1 VGGISIHDGVGSHAG
16 RGHEDTILRSH
27 VIRRSLK
34 GLGFGLLGLV
44 LLLAAG
50 VAIVW
55 LLRTEVLGQTA
66 VRLLERQGLGPASFV
81 VDAVDFGGLHAHDV
95 SLAGG
100 AIKADTLTLAFSPR
114 ELLVGHLVKIEIGG
128 LKAALTLG
136 KDGIE
141 LGGRP
146 IAISSPGGGPSRLET
161 LSIDALDLKDA
172 EISLVTPSGTY
183 AGTLSATIALAGG
196 NLKATAVDATLT
208 APVAGMKGPVKL
220 AFTGDLEIK
229 NGNMAATG
237 INGTLLAPVAGM
249 SGPVSLS
256 FSGALAM
263 TNGDIEATGI
273 AATISAPV
281 TGLGKPASLTIK
293 KLTFQPAA
301 PGGPRLALEDAAV
314 TPKDLPWTVQGL
326 AGEVLFQS
334 DKSTAKFSVARLTN
348 LQKPAMT
355 QPLKLSGTAALAG
368 SHLDFTLAGETL
380 TKTPAKLQ
388 AKGKH
393 ELGNGSGSAVVAVAP
408 LAFKRGGLQ
417 PGDLF
422 PILAGQVKNLDGTIA
437 IAGTLRWTAKALTPD
452 LTLTLKDVS
461 LPTSS
466 AQIQSINGAIKLSG
480 FWPPMTPGGQ
490 SLTATI
496 TAPGLPPAKLSL
508 TGQLAAKPAV
518 KLDRIAVD
526 IAGGEISATSFTLD
540 PASPNIAT
548 ILKVDHVDLGEI
560 TKLIGLSGLNGSG
573 QLDGQVPFTY
583 KAGEVTINGGKLT
596 ARGPGTLSYKPEK
609 LPDQIAQAGESVQL
623 AMQALSDFH
632 YDKLSLELDKSET
645 GEGTVMLHL
654 EGSNPAVLQGQVF
667 NFNIR
672 IDSNFDRLADIA
684 LLSLKSAEELLRRAA
699 TGTNP

>member
-1 VGGISIHDGVGSHAG
+1 M
-16 RGHEDTILRSH
+16 RSH

-34 GLGFGLLGLV
+34 GLGIGLLGLV

-146 IAISSPGGGPSRLET
+146 IATSSPGGGPSRLQT
-161 LSIDALDLKDA
+161 ISIDALDLKDA

-229 NGNMAATG
+229 NGNMTATG

-273 AATISAPV
+273 AATVSAPV
-281 TGLGKPASLTIK
+281 TGLGKPAGLTIK

-301 PGGPRLALEDAAV
+301 PGGPRLALEDVAV

-368 SHLDFTLAGETL
+368 SHLDFALAGETL

-393 ELGNGSGSAVVAVAP
+393 ELGNGSGSATVAVAP

-422 PILAGQVKNLDGTIA
+422 PILAGQVKNLDGTVA

-480 FWPPMTPGGQ
+480 FWPPVTPGGQ

-508 TGQLAAKPAV
+508 TGQLAAKPAI
-518 KLDRIAVD
+518 KLDRLAVD

-548 ILKVDHVDLGEI
+548 TLKVDHVDLGEI
-560 TKLIGLSGLNGSG
+560 TKLIGLSGLSGSG
-573 QLDGQVPFTY
+573 QLDGQVPFAY
-583 KAGEVTINGGKLT
+583 KAGEVVIKAGKLT

>member
-1 VGGISIHDGVGSHAG
+1 LRGG
-16 RGHEDTILRSH
+16 L
-27 VIRRSLK
+27 IRRSLK
-34 GLGFGLLGLV
+34 GLGIGLLALV
-44 LLLAAG
+44 VLLAAG
-50 VAIVW
+50 VAVVW
-55 LLRTEVLGQTA
+55 FLRTEVLGRTA
-66 VRLLERQGLGPASFV
+66 ISLLERQGLGPASFT
-81 VDAVDFGGLHAHDV
+81 VDAVDFSGLHAHDV

-128 LKAALTLG
+128 LKAALTMG
-136 KDGIE
+136 PDGLD

-146 IAISSPGGGPSRLET
+146 IATANAAGGPSALQS
-161 LSIDALDLKDA
+161 LSIDALDLRGA
-172 EISLVTPSGTY
+172 EITLVTPSGSY

-196 NLKATAVDATLT
+196 NLQATAVDATIT
-208 APVAGMKGPVKL
+208 APLAGMNTPVKL
-220 AFTGDLEIK
+220 AFTGDVAVT
-229 NGNMAATG
+229 NGNIAATG
-237 INGTLLAPVAGM
+237 INGTILAPVAGM
-249 SGPVSLS
+249 SGPVSLT
-256 FSGALAM
+256 FSGAAAM

-273 AATISAPV
+273 NATVSAPV
-281 TGLGKPASLTIK
+281 TGLGKPATLTIK
-293 KLTFQPAA
+293 KLTLQPGA
-301 PGGPRLALEDAAV
+301 PGGPRLALDDVAV

-326 AGEVLFQS
+326 AGEVLFQA
-334 DKSTAKFSVARLTN
+334 DKSSAKFTVARLTN

-355 QPLKLSGTAALAG
+355 QPLKLSGTAMLAG

-380 TKTPAKLQ
+380 TKTAAKLQ
-388 AKGKH
+388 AKGKQ
-393 ELGNGSGSAVVAVAP
+393 ELGNGSGSATVAVAP
-408 LAFKRGGLQ
+408 LLFKRGGLQ

-422 PILAGQVKNLDGTIA
+422 PIMAGQVKDLDGTVG

-480 FWPPMTPGGQ
+480 FWPPVTPGGQ

-526 IAGGEISATSFTLD
+526 IAGGEISATTFTLD

-548 ILKVDHVDLGEI
+548 TLKVDHVDLGEI

-573 QLDGQVPFTY
+573 QLDGQIPFTY
-583 KAGEVTINGGKLT
+583 KAGKIAIKAGKLA

-623 AMQALSDFH
+623 AMQALSDFR

-645 GEGTVMLHL
+645 GEGTVMLRL

-699 TGTNP
+699 TRASP

>member
-1 VGGISIHDGVGSHAG
+1 MS
-16 RGHEDTILRSH
+16 
-27 VIRRSLK
+27 
-34 GLGFGLLGLV
+34 
-44 LLLAAG
+44 
-50 VAIVW
+50 
-55 LLRTEVLGQTA
+55 
-66 VRLLERQGLGPASFV
+66 
-81 VDAVDFGGLHAHDV
+81 
-95 SLAGG
+95 
-100 AIKADTLTLAFSPR
+100 
-114 ELLVGHLVKIEIGG
+114 
-128 LKAALTLG
+128 
-136 KDGIE
+136 
-141 LGGRP
+141 
-146 IAISSPGGGPSRLET
+146 
-161 LSIDALDLKDA
+161 
-172 EISLVTPSGTY
+172 
-183 AGTLSATIALAGG
+183 
-196 NLKATAVDATLT
+196 
-208 APVAGMKGPVKL
+208 GPVKL
-220 AFTGDLEIK
+220 AFTGDVAVT
-229 NGNMAATG
+229 NGDIAATG

-249 SGPVSLS
+249 SGPVSLA
-256 FSGALAM
+256 FSGAAAM
-263 TNGDIEATGI
+263 TKGDIEATGI
-273 AATISAPV
+273 SATVSAPV
-281 TGLGKPASLTIK
+281 TGLGKPATLTIK
-293 KLTFQPAA
+293 KLTLQPAA
-301 PGGPRLALEDAAV
+301 PGGPRLALEDVTV

-326 AGEVLFQS
+326 AGEVLFQA
-334 DKSTAKFSVARLTN
+334 DKSSAKFTIAKLTN

-355 QPLKLSGTAALAG
+355 QPLKLSGTAALTG

-380 TKTPAKLQ
+380 TKTAAKLQ

-393 ELGNGSGSAVVAVAP
+393 ELGNGSGSATVAVAP

-422 PILAGQVKNLDGTIA
+422 PILAGQVKDLDGTVG

-480 FWPPMTPGGQ
+480 FWPPVTPGGQ

-508 TGQLAAKPAV
+508 TGQLAAKPSV
-518 KLDRIAVD
+518 KLDRIAVG

-548 ILKVDHVDLGEI
+548 TLKVDHVDLGEI

-583 KAGEVTINGGKLT
+583 KAGKVTIKAGKLA

-609 LPDQIAQAGESVQL
+609 LPDQIAQAGDSVQL
-623 AMQALSDFH
+623 AMQALSDFQ

-699 TGTNP
+699 TKASP

>member
-1 VGGISIHDGVGSHAG
+1 
-16 RGHEDTILRSH
+16 LRSH

-34 GLGFGLLGLV
+34 GLGIGLLGLV

-55 LLRTEVLGQTA
+55 LLRTELLGQTA

-100 AIKADTLTLAFSPR
+100 AIKAETLTLAFSPR

-146 IAISSPGGGPSRLET
+146 IATSSPGGGPSRLQT

-237 INGTLLAPVAGM
+237 INGTLLAPLAGV

-273 AATISAPV
+273 AATVSAPV

-301 PGGPRLALEDAAV
+301 PGGPRLALEDVAV

-355 QPLKLSGTAALAG
+355 QSLKLSGTAALAG

-393 ELGNGSGSAVVAVAP
+393 ELGNGSGSAAVAVAP

-422 PILAGQVKNLDGTIA
+422 PILAGQVKNLDGTVA

-496 TAPGLPPAKLSL
+496 TAPGLLPAKLSL
-508 TGQLAAKPAV
+508 TGQLAAKPAL
-518 KLDRIAVD
+518 KLDRLAVD

-583 KAGEVTINGGKLT
+583 KAGEVTIKGGKLT

>member
-1 VGGISIHDGVGSHAG
+1 MRGG
-16 RGHEDTILRSH
+16 L
-27 VIRRSLK
+27 IRRSLI
-34 GLGFGLLGLV
+34 GFGIGLLGLV
-44 LLLAAG
+44 VLLAVG
-50 VAIVW
+50 VVILW
-55 LLRTEVLGQTA
+55 FMRTEVLGSAA
-66 VRLLERQGLGPASFV
+66 VRLLDRQGLGPASFT

-95 SLAGG
+95 SLSGG

-114 ELLVGHLVKIEIGG
+114 ELLAGHLVKIEIGG

-136 KDGIE
+136 KDGLE

-146 IAISSPGGGPSRLET
+146 LGASSPAGGPSPLQT

-172 EISLVTPSGTY
+172 EISLVTPSGSY
-183 AGTLSATIALAGG
+183 AGRLTATIALAGG

-208 APVAGMKGPVKL
+208 APVAGMSGPVTL
-220 AFTGDLEIK
+220 AFTGDVAVTDGDIAASGIK
-229 NGNMAATG
+229 
-237 INGTLLAPVAGM
+237 GTLIAPVAGM
-249 SGPVSLS
+249 SAPLS
-256 FSGALAM
+256 VAFSGDAAM
-263 TNGDIEATGI
+263 TKGDIEATGI
-273 AATISAPV
+273 NATVTAPV
-281 TGLGKPASLTIK
+281 TGLTKPALVTIK
-293 KLTFQPAA
+293 KLTVQPAA
-301 PGGPRLALEDAAV
+301 AGGPRLTLEDAAV
-314 TPKDLPWTVQGL
+314 TPKDLPWTLQGL
-326 AGEVLFQS
+326 AGEILFQP
-334 DKSTAKFSVARLTN
+334 DKSAAKFTVAKLTN

-355 QPLKLSGTAALAG
+355 QPLKLNGTATLTG
-368 SHLDFTLAGETL
+368 SHVDFSLTGETL
-380 TKTPAKLQ
+380 TKIPAKLQ

-393 ELGNGSGSAVVAVAP
+393 ELGNGSGSATVAVAP
-408 LAFKRGGLQ
+408 LTFKRGGLQ
-417 PGDLF
+417 PGDFF
-422 PILAGQVKNLDGTIA
+422 PILAGQVKNLEGTVG

-466 AQIQSINGAIKLSG
+466 AQIQSINGAVKLSG
-480 FWPPMTPGGQ
+480 FWPPTTPGGQ

-508 TGQLAAKPAV
+508 IGQLAAKPAV
-518 KLDRIAVD
+518 KLDRLAVD

-540 PASPNIAT
+540 PAAPNIAT
-548 ILKVDHVDLGEI
+548 TLKVDHVDLGEI
-560 TKLIGLSGLNGSG
+560 TKLIGLSGLTGSG

-583 KAGEVTINGGKLT
+583 KAGKVTVKAGKLA
-596 ARGPGTLSYKPEK
+596 ARGPGTLSYKPQK
-609 LPDQIAQAGESVQL
+609 LPDEIAQAGESVQL

-654 EGSNPAVLQGQVF
+654 EGKNPAVLQGQVF

-699 TGTNP
+699 TGINP

>member
-1 VGGISIHDGVGSHAG
+1 M
-16 RGHEDTILRSH
+16 RSH

-34 GLGFGLLGLV
+34 GLGIGLLGLV

-55 LLRTEVLGQTA
+55 LLRTELLGQTA

-146 IAISSPGGGPSRLET
+146 IATSSPGGGPSRLQT

-273 AATISAPV
+273 AATVSAPV

-301 PGGPRLALEDAAV
+301 PGGPRLALEDVAV

-393 ELGNGSGSAVVAVAP
+393 ELGNGSGSAAVAVAP

-422 PILAGQVKNLDGTIA
+422 PILAGQVKNLDGTVA

-480 FWPPMTPGGQ
+480 FWPPATPGGQ

-583 KAGEVTINGGKLT
+583 KAGEVTIKGGKLT